1 MNRARRG
8 VLLNGAEQNG
18 TRMTTSDPLD
28 AEPPVSTG
36 GPAPPPTAEEETAFV
51 ASLRAVRAQS
61 LAEDDL
67 PVSAGGPPRPLPT
80 PEEIAEFEAAMREVN
95 ARFLAAALAE
105 DGMPISAGWRGPLAH
120 PDATT
125 LDGGAPDEKR
135 DV

>member
-1 MNRARRG
+1 
-8 VLLNGAEQNG
+8 
-18 TRMTTSDPLD
+18 MTTSDPLD